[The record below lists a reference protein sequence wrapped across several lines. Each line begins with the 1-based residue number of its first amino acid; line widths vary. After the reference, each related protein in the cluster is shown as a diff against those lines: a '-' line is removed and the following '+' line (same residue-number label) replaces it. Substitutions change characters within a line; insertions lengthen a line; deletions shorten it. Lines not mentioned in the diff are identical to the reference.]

1 MTNATQ
7 NWESASGAVA
17 GIPQW
22 YALTVKHQHEF
33 PARIALRFKGHETL
47 LPTYRARREW
57 SDRIVEREL
66 PLFSGYVFCR
76 FPHRDRAK
84 VLDTPGVGRIV
95 GFGGNHTP
103 VSDEEIAAIQ
113 TIMAS
118 KVAAHPWSYLKVGD
132 RVRVARGPLRG
143 LEGTLVVENDGARLV
158 VSVELLGR
166 SIAVRMDADAATPA
180 RLYRS
185 AGA

>member
-7 NWESASGAVA
+7 NWENASGEVT

-33 PARIALRFKGHETL
+33 PAQIALRLKGHETL

-57 SDRIVEREL
+57 SDRTVEREL

-76 FPHRDRAK
+76 FPHRERAT

-103 VSDEEIAAIQ
+103 VAEQEIAAIQ

-118 KVAAHPWSYLKVGD
+118 KVAAHPWPYLRAGD

-143 LEGTLVVENDGARLV
+143 LEGTLAEENDGARLV

-166 SIAVRMDADAATPA
+166 SIAVRMEPDLVAPA